1 MIENLKTESTATMLI
16 DLNRFMTT
24 AEVRREYRIPDGL
37 AKDILA
43 SLPAVHTQDDGT
55 QIHLESDVDDHLA
68 EFSRQHRKVEA
79 SKMPVPD
86 GRPGRSNETLEIAL
100 YADELRRAKKT
111 WKEVLKA
118 CRERWPDDDR
128 VENVEQVR
136 GTHRR
141 HFPKSKQRTD

>member
-1 MIENLKTESTATMLI
+1 MLI

>member
-1 MIENLKTESTATMLI
+1 MLI

-37 AKDILA
+37 AKKILA

-79 SKMPVPD
+79 SKTPPPD
-86 GRPGRSNETLEIAL
+86 GRPGRSNETQEIAL

-118 CRERWPDDDR
+118 CRERWLDNPH
-128 VENVEQVR
+128 VSNVEQIR

-141 HFPKSKQRTD
+141 HFPKRKRRTD

>member
-1 MIENLKTESTATMLI
+1 MLI

-37 AKDILA
+37 TKEILP
-43 SLPAVHTQDDGT
+43 SLPVVHTHDDGT
-55 QIHLESDVDDHLA
+55 QIHLESDVDEHLA
-68 EFSRQHRKVEA
+68 EFSRQRRRTEARKR
-79 SKMPVPD
+79 PLPN
-86 GRPGRSNETLEIAL
+86 GNPGRSNETLEIAL

-128 VENVEQVR
+128 VKNVEQIR

-141 HFPKSKQRTD
+141 HFPKGNGRSD